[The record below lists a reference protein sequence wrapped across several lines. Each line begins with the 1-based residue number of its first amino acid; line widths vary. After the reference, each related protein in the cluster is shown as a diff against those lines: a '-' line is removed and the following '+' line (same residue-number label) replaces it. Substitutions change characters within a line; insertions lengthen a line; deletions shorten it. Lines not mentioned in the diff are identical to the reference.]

1 MSGSPFRFRRPSETR
16 YLSSQQNLRESA
28 ALPEETPAQPQS
40 RFTKGEAVSP
50 PFYNPSLFVHQKDS
64 ETFIL
69 GTIYIYTYICEWW
82 HQFWDIFGYGDCF
95 SDNLTIILNQLKND
109 TKNKVGF

>member
-1 MSGSPFRFRRPSETR
+1 MFISMSGSPFRFRRPSETR

-69 GTIYIYTYICEWW
+69 GTIYIHTYVNDGINFEIYLGMAIV
-82 HQFWDIFGYGDCF
+82 F
-95 SDNLTIILNQLKND
+95 LT
-109 TKNKVGF
+109 T